1 MKRSAVL
8 IIDPRG
14 NISLG
19 GKDVINRHLDYAKVL
34 FSKSNDS
41 KLVVCS
47 TGYQDTKFFRSK
59 FMDRIILSKP
69 TLNPIIFS
77 WRVYRCIRREKI
89 EVSLM
94 IAGDPWESFWAS
106 FLLSKLMRRNIP
118 IQMQI
123 HGDIADPLWR
133 KMNWRNKVRFYL
145 AKYSCS
151 KAVSIRAVGHNQKNN
166 LMKNLGLSH
175 SQITVIPV
183 PFSHNVLTN
192 KKLKNTKRP
201 KSIALIGR
209 IHEDRGIWSFIDLVT
224 KLNHVSQEF
233 DVIIIGSGHAEPEF
247 LTKIKNIIP
256 RQRLKILGQLS
267 EDSLAKMWNKIGVLV
282 SLAPV
287 ESYGRVIREAFVSGV
302 PVWVSKS
309 SGALDLIS
317 KANSKGIRLLD
328 TNISNQ
334 ALMREFKLL
343 LGTKSDLNLRNNLI
357 DENNKLSILLV
368 NSWLKLIK
376 N

>member
-34 FSKSNDS
+34 FSKSNEL

-47 TGYQDTKFFRSK
+47 TGYQDTKIFPSK
-59 FMDRIILSKP
+59 FMDLFILSKP

-106 FLLSKLMRRNIP
+106 FLLSKLMRRNTP

-133 KMNWRNKVRFYL
+133 KMNWRNKVRFYV

-151 KAVSIRAVGHNQKNN
+151 KALSIRAVGHNQKNN
-166 LMKNLGLSH
+166 LIKNFNLSK
-175 SQITVIPV
+175 SKITVIPV
-183 PFSHNVLTN
+183 PFSLKVITSN
-192 KKLKNTKRP
+192 KFKIKKRP
-201 KSIALIGR
+201 KSIALVGR
-209 IHEDRGIWSFIDLVT
+209 IHKDRGIWNFIDLVN
-224 KLNHVSQEF
+224 KLNNASKDF
-233 DVIIIGSGHAEPEF
+233 DVIIIGSGHAESEF
-247 LTKIKNIIP
+247 LTRIKDVIP
-256 RQRLKILGQLS
+256 RQRLKVLGQLT
-267 EDSLAKMWNKIGVLV
+267 EDSLAKMWHKIGVLV

-287 ESYGRVIREAFVSGV
+287 ESYGRVIREAYISGV

-317 KANSKGIRLLD
+317 TANSKGIKLIDLSYSDKTLLK
-328 TNISNQ
+328 
-334 ALMREFKLL
+334 EFESLL
-343 LGTKSDLNLRNNLI
+343 VVKSDYNFRRKLVE
-357 DENNKLSILLV
+357 ENNGLSILLV

-376 N
+376 H

>member
-1 MKRSAVL
+1 MKRAAVL
-8 IIDPRG
+8 IVDPRG

-34 FSKSNDS
+34 FSKS
-41 KLVVCS
+41 KKAKIVVFTTS
-47 TGYQDTKFFRSK
+47 NQGNMIFRSK
-59 FMDRIILSKP
+59 FMDRFILSKP
-69 TLNPIIFS
+69 TFNPIIFS
-77 WRVYRCIRREKI
+77 WHAYRCIRKEEI
-89 EVSLM
+89 EVSL
-94 IAGDPWESFWAS
+94 IVAGDPWESFWTC
-106 FLLSKLMRRNIP
+106 FLLAKLMRRNTP

-133 KMNWRNKVRFYL
+133 KINWRNKVRFYL

-151 KAVSIRAVGHNQKNN
+151 KATSIRAVGYNQKNN
-166 LMKNLGLSH
+166 LIKHLKLSR
-175 SQITVIPV
+175 SKIAVIPV
-183 PFSHNVLTN
+183 PISHKLLTY
-192 KKLKNTKRP
+192 KKPKITQRP

-209 IHEDRGIWSFIDLVT
+209 IHEDRGIWSFIDLVN
-224 KLNHVSQEF
+224 KLNHVSQDF
-233 DVIIIGSGHAEPEF
+233 DVIIIGSGQAESEF

-267 EDSLAKMWNKIGVLV
+267 EDSLAKMWNKIGILV

-287 ESYGRVIREAFVSGV
+287 ESYGRAIREAFISGV

-317 KANSKGIRLLD
+317 AANSKGI
-328 TNISNQ
+328 
-334 ALMREFKLL
+334 KLI
-343 LGTKSDLNLRNNLI
+343 DLNHSDKALLKEFESLLVDRSDYNLRRKLV
-357 DENNKLSILLV
+357 DENNGLSILLV

-376 N
+376 H

>member
-1 MKRSAVL
+1 MQRSSVL

-34 FSKSNDS
+34 FSKSNEL
-41 KLVVCS
+41 KLVICT
-47 TGYQDTKFFRSK
+47 TGYQDTKIFPSK
-59 FMDRIILSKP
+59 FMDLFILSRP

-89 EVSLM
+89 EVTLM

-133 KMNWRNKVRFYL
+133 KVNWRNKVRFYI

-151 KAVSIRAVGHNQKNN
+151 KAVYIRAVGHNQKIN
-166 LMKNLGLSH
+166 LIKNLKISK
-175 SQITVIPV
+175 SKITVIPV
-183 PFSHNVLTN
+183 PFSRKVITN
-192 KKLKNTKRP
+192 KKFKIKKRP
-201 KSIALIGR
+201 KSIALVGR
-209 IHEDRGIWSFIDLVT
+209 IHEDRGIWNFIDLVN
-224 KLNHVSQEF
+224 KLNKASKDF
-233 DVIIIGSGHAEPEF
+233 DVIVIGSGHAESEF
-247 LTKIKNIIP
+247 VTRIKDVIP
-256 RQRLKILGQLS
+256 RQRLKVLGQLS
-267 EDSLAKMWNKIGVLV
+267 EDSLAKMWQKIGVLV

-287 ESYGRVIREAFVSGV
+287 ESYGRVIREAYISGV

-317 KANSKGIRLLD
+317 TSNSKGI
-328 TNISNQ
+328 
-334 ALMREFKLL
+334 KLV
-343 LGTKSDLNLRNNLI
+343 DLNHTDKTLLKEFESLLVVNSDYNFRRKLV
-357 DENNKLSILLV
+357 DENNGLSILLV

-376 N
+376 Q

>member
-1 MKRSAVL
+1 MQRSAVL

-14 NISLG
+14 NITLG

-34 FSKSNDS
+34 VSKSTEL

-47 TGYQDTKFFRSK
+47 TRYPDKKIFRSR
-59 FMDRIILSKP
+59 FMDRYILCKP

-89 EVSLM
+89 EVSLI

-106 FLLSKLMRRNIP
+106 FLLAKLVRKNIP

-133 KMNWRNKVRFYL
+133 KISWRNKVRFFL

-151 KAVSIRAVGHNQKNN
+151 KAESIRAVGHNQKNN
-166 LMKNLGLSH
+166 LINNLYLSK
-175 SQITVIPV
+175 SKITVIPV
-183 PFSHNVLTN
+183 PFSPKVIRS
-192 KKLKNTKRP
+192 KKLEINKRP
-201 KSIALIGR
+201 KSIALVGR
-209 IHEDRGIWSFIDLVT
+209 IHEDRGIWNFIDLVN
-224 KLNHVSQEF
+224 KLNRASKDFE
-233 DVIIIGSGHAEPEF
+233 VIIAGSGSAESEF
-247 LTKIKNIIP
+247 LSKLKNVIPGHRIKM
-256 RQRLKILGQLS
+256 LGQLS
-267 EDSLAKMWNKIGVLV
+267 EASIAKLWNKIGVLV

-317 KANSKGIRLLD
+317 EANSKGVRLLQLNNSD
-328 TNISNQ
+328 Q
-334 ALMREFKLL
+334 ALAREFELL
-343 LGTKSDLNLRNNLI
+343 LRVKSDYVLRHKLI
-357 DENNKLSILLV
+357 DVNNGLSVILV
-368 NSWLKLIK
+368 NSWLKLINK
-376 N
+376 

>member
-1 MKRSAVL
+1 MKRSAIF

-34 FSKSNDS
+34 FSKSNEL
-41 KLVVCS
+41 KLIVCS
-47 TGYQDTKFFRSK
+47 TGYHDKQIFRSK
-59 FMDRIILSKP
+59 VIDRFNLSKP

-106 FLLSKLMRRNIP
+106 FLLSKLMRRNVP

-133 KMNWRNKVRFYL
+133 KMTWRNKVRFYL

-151 KAVSIRAVGHNQKNN
+151 KALSIRAVGHNQK
-166 LMKNLGLSH
+166 KNLIKNLDLSE
-175 SQITVIPV
+175 SKIALIPV
-183 PFSHNVLTN
+183 PISQKVLTN
-192 KKLKNTKRP
+192 KNLKNTKRP

-209 IHEDRGIWSFIDLVT
+209 IHEDRGIWSFVNLVN
-224 KLNHVSQEF
+224 KLNNASKDF
-233 DVIIIGSGHAEPEF
+233 DVIIIGSGHAESEF
-247 LTKIKNIIP
+247 LTIIKHIIP
-256 RQRLKILGQLS
+256 SQRLKVLGQLS
-267 EDSLAKMWNKIGVLV
+267 ETSIAKMWNEIGVLV

-287 ESYGRVIREAFVSGV
+287 ESYGRAIREAFISGV

-317 KANSKGIRLLD
+317 KANSKGIK
-328 TNISNQ
+328 
-334 ALMREFKLL
+334 LM
-343 LGTKSDLNLRNNLI
+343 DLNHSDKALLKEFESLLVDRSDYNLRRKLV
-357 DENNKLSILLV
+357 DENNGLSILLV

-376 N
+376 H

>member
-34 FSKSNDS
+34 FSKSNES
-41 KLVVCS
+41 KLVICT
-47 TGYQDTKFFRSK
+47 TGYQDTKIFSSK
-59 FMDRIILSKP
+59 FMDLSVLSKP

-106 FLLSKLMRRNIP
+106 FLLSKLMRRNTP

-133 KMNWRNKVRFYL
+133 KMNWRNKVRFYV

-151 KAVSIRAVGHNQKNN
+151 KALSIRAVGHNQKNN
-166 LMKNLGLSH
+166 LIKNFNLSK
-175 SQITVIPV
+175 SKITVIPV
-183 PFSHNVLTN
+183 PFSHKVITSN
-192 KKLKNTKRP
+192 KFKIKKRP
-201 KSIALIGR
+201 KSIALVGR
-209 IHEDRGIWSFIDLVT
+209 IHEDRGIWNFIDLVN
-224 KLNHVSQEF
+224 KLNNASKDF
-233 DVIIIGSGHAEPEF
+233 DVIIIGSGHAESEF
-247 LTKIKNIIP
+247 LTRIKDVIP
-256 RQRLKILGQLS
+256 RQRLKVLGQLT
-267 EDSLAKMWNKIGVLV
+267 EDSLAKMWHKIGVLV

-287 ESYGRVIREAFVSGV
+287 ESYGRVIREAYISGV

-317 KANSKGIRLLD
+317 TANSKGIKLIDLSYSDKTLLK
-328 TNISNQ
+328 
-334 ALMREFKLL
+334 EFESLL
-343 LGTKSDLNLRNNLI
+343 VVKSDYNFRRKLVE
-357 DENNKLSILLV
+357 ENNGLSILLV

-376 N
+376 L

>member
-1 MKRSAVL
+1 MKRSAIL

-34 FSKSNDS
+34 FSKSNES
-41 KLVVCS
+41 KLVICT
-47 TGYQDTKFFRSK
+47 TGYQDTKIFSSK
-59 FMDRIILSKP
+59 FMDLFVLSKP

-89 EVSLM
+89 EVSLI

-133 KMNWRNKVRFYL
+133 KVNWRNKVRFYL

-151 KAVSIRAVGHNQKNN
+151 KALSIRAVGHNQKNN
-166 LMKNLGLSH
+166 LIKNLDLSK
-175 SQITVIPV
+175 SKITVIPV
-183 PFSHNVLTN
+183 PFSHKVTRNI
-192 KKLKNTKRP
+192 KPKNTKRP

-209 IHEDRGIWSFIDLVT
+209 IHEDRGIWNFIDLVN
-224 KLNHVSQEF
+224 KLNNASKDF
-233 DVIIIGSGHAEPEF
+233 DVIIIGSGHAESEF
-247 LTKIKNIIP
+247 LTRIKDVIP
-256 RQRLKILGQLS
+256 RQRLKVLGQLS
-267 EDSLAKMWNKIGVLV
+267 EATIAKMWNKIGVLV

-317 KANSKGIRLLD
+317 KANSKGIGLLD

-343 LGTKSDLNLRNNLI
+343 LGTKSDLNLRNNLV

>member
-8 IIDPRG
+8 IVDPRG

-34 FSKSNDS
+34 FSKS
-41 KLVVCS
+41 KKAKVVVFTTS
-47 TGYQDTKFFRSK
+47 NQGSLIFRSK
-59 FMDRIILSKP
+59 FMDRFILSKP
-69 TLNPIIFS
+69 TFNPIIFS
-77 WRVYRCIRREKI
+77 WRAYRCIRKEEI

-94 IAGDPWESFWAS
+94 VAGDPWESFWTC
-106 FLLSKLMRRNIP
+106 FLLAKLMRRNTP

-133 KMNWRNKVRFYL
+133 KINWRNKVRFLL

-151 KAVSIRAVGHNQKNN
+151 KATSIRAVGHNQKNN
-166 LMKNLGLSH
+166 LIRNLKLSR
-175 SQITVIPV
+175 SKIAVIPV
-183 PFSHNVLTN
+183 PISHKLLTY
-192 KKLKNTKRP
+192 KKLKITQRP

-209 IHEDRGIWSFIDLVT
+209 IHEDRGIWSFIDLVN
-224 KLNHVSQEF
+224 KLNNVSQDF
-233 DVIIIGSGHAEPEF
+233 DVIIIGSGQAESEF
-247 LTKIKNIIP
+247 LTKIRNIIP
-256 RQRLKILGQLS
+256 RQRLKVLGQLS
-267 EDSLAKMWNKIGVLV
+267 EDSLAKMWDKIGILV

-317 KANSKGIRLLD
+317 RTNSKGIKLIDLNHSDKALLK
-328 TNISNQ
+328 
-334 ALMREFKLL
+334 EFESLL
-343 LGTKSDLNLRNNLI
+343 VDKSDLSFRNNLV
-357 DENNKLSILLV
+357 DENNELSILLV

-376 N
+376 H

>member
-1 MKRSAVL
+1 MQRSAVL

-14 NISLG
+14 NITLG

-34 FSKSNDS
+34 VSKSTES

-47 TGYQDTKFFRSK
+47 TGYPDKKIFRSR
-59 FMDRIILSKP
+59 FMDRYILCKP

-89 EVSLM
+89 EVSL
-94 IAGDPWESFWAS
+94 IVAGDPWESFWAS
-106 FLLSKLMRRNIP
+106 FLLAKLVRKNIP

-133 KMNWRNKVRFYL
+133 KISWRNKVRFFL

-151 KAVSIRAVGHNQKNN
+151 KAESIRAVGHNQKNN
-166 LMKNLGLSH
+166 LINNLYLSK
-175 SQITVIPV
+175 SKITVIPV
-183 PFSHNVLTN
+183 PFSPKVIRS
-192 KKLKNTKRP
+192 KKLEINKRP
-201 KSIALIGR
+201 KSIALVGR
-209 IHEDRGIWSFIDLVT
+209 IHEDRGIWSFIDLVN
-224 KLNHVSQEF
+224 KLNRASKDF
-233 DVIIIGSGHAEPEF
+233 DVIIAGSGSAESEF
-247 LTKIKNIIP
+247 LSKLKNVIPGHRIKM
-256 RQRLKILGQLS
+256 LGQLS
-267 EDSLAKMWNKIGVLV
+267 EASIAKLWNKIGVLV

-317 KANSKGIRLLD
+317 EANSKGVRLLQLNNSD
-328 TNISNQ
+328 Q
-334 ALMREFKLL
+334 ALAREFELL
-343 LGTKSDLNLRNNLI
+343 LRVKSDYVLRHKLI
-357 DENNKLSILLV
+357 DVNNGLSVILV
-368 NSWLKLIK
+368 NSWLKLINK
-376 N
+376 

>member
-1 MKRSAVL
+1 MKRAAVL
-8 IIDPRG
+8 IVDPRG

-34 FSKSNDS
+34 FSNSKKTKIVVFSTSNQG
-41 KLVVCS
+41 KMI
-47 TGYQDTKFFRSK
+47 FRSK
-59 FMDRIILSKP
+59 FMDRFILSKP
-69 TLNPIIFS
+69 TFNPIIFS
-77 WRVYRCIRREKI
+77 WRAYRCIRKEEI
-89 EVSLM
+89 EVSL
-94 IAGDPWESFWAS
+94 IVAGDPWESFWTC
-106 FLLSKLMRRNIP
+106 FLLAKLMRRNIP

-133 KMNWRNKVRFYL
+133 KINWRNKVRFYL

-151 KAVSIRAVGHNQKNN
+151 KATSIRAVGHNQKNN
-166 LMKNLGLSH
+166 LSRNLKLSR
-175 SQITVIPV
+175 SKIEVIPV
-183 PFSHNVLTN
+183 PISRKLLTY
-192 KKLKNTKRP
+192 KKLKITQRP

-209 IHEDRGIWSFIDLVT
+209 IHKDRGIWSFIDLVN

-233 DVIIIGSGHAEPEF
+233 DVIIIGSGQVESEF

-267 EDSLAKMWNKIGVLV
+267 DDSLAKMWNKIGILV

-287 ESYGRVIREAFVSGV
+287 ESYGRAIREAFISGV

-317 KANSKGIRLLD
+317 SANSKGIKLMDLNHSDKALLK
-328 TNISNQ
+328 
-334 ALMREFKLL
+334 EFESLL
-343 LGTKSDLNLRNNLI
+343 VVKSDYNLRRKLV
-357 DENNKLSILLV
+357 DENNGLAILLV

-376 N
+376 H

>member
-1 MKRSAVL
+1 MNRSAVL

-34 FSKSNDS
+34 FSKS
-41 KLVVCS
+41 KKAKIVVFTTS
-47 TGYQDTKFFRSK
+47 NQGHMIFRSK
-59 FMDRIILSKP
+59 FMDRFILSRP
-69 TLNPIIFS
+69 TFNPITFS
-77 WRVYRCIRREKI
+77 WRAYRCIRKEEI
-89 EVSLM
+89 EVSL
-94 IAGDPWESFWAS
+94 IVAGDPWESFWTC
-106 FLLSKLMRRNIP
+106 FLLAKLMRRNTP

-133 KMNWRNKVRFYL
+133 KINWRNKVRFYL

-151 KAVSIRAVGHNQKNN
+151 KATSIRAVGHNQKNN
-166 LMKNLGLSH
+166 LIRNLKLSR
-175 SQITVIPV
+175 SKIAVIPV
-183 PFSHNVLTN
+183 PISHKLLTY
-192 KKLKNTKRP
+192 KKPKITQRP

-209 IHEDRGIWSFIDLVT
+209 IHEDRGIWSFIDLVN
-224 KLNHVSQEF
+224 KLNHVSQDF
-233 DVIIIGSGHAEPEF
+233 DVIVIGSGQAEAEF
-247 LTKIKNIIP
+247 LSKIKNTIP

-267 EDSLAKMWNKIGVLV
+267 EDSLAKMWNKIGILV

-287 ESYGRVIREAFVSGV
+287 ESYGRAIREAFISGV

-317 KANSKGIRLLD
+317 TAKSKGIK
-328 TNISNQ
+328 
-334 ALMREFKLL
+334 LM
-343 LGTKSDLNLRNNLI
+343 DLNHSDKALLKEFESLLVVNSDYNFRRKLV
-357 DENNKLSILLV
+357 DENNGLSILLV

-376 N
+376 Q

>member
-19 GKDVINRHLDYAKVL
+19 GKDVINRHLVYAKVL
-34 FSKSNDS
+34 FSKSNEL

-47 TGYQDTKFFRSK
+47 TGYQDTKIFRSK
-59 FMDRIILSKP
+59 FMDRFILSKP
-69 TLNPIIFS
+69 THNPIIFS
-77 WRVYRCIRREKI
+77 WRVYRRIRKEKI
-89 EVSLM
+89 EVSLI
-94 IAGDPWESFWAS
+94 IAGDPWESSWAS

-123 HGDIADPLWR
+123 HGDIADPLWQ

-151 KAVSIRAVGHNQKNN
+151 KAVYIRAVGHNQKNN
-166 LMKNLGLSH
+166 LIKNFNLSK
-175 SQITVIPV
+175 SKITVIPV
-183 PFSHNVLTN
+183 TFSNKEITN
-192 KKLKNTKRP
+192 KKFKIKKRP
-201 KSIALIGR
+201 KSIALVGR
-209 IHEDRGIWSFIDLVT
+209 IHEDRGIWNFIDLVN
-224 KLNHVSQEF
+224 KLNKASKDF
-233 DVIIIGSGHAEPEF
+233 DVIVIGSGHAESEF
-247 LTKIKNIIP
+247 LTRIKDVIP
-256 RQRLKILGQLS
+256 RQRLKVLGQLS
-267 EDSLAKMWNKIGVLV
+267 EDSLAKMWQKIGVLV

-287 ESYGRVIREAFVSGV
+287 ESYGRVIREAYISGV

-317 KANSKGIRLLD
+317 AANSKGIKLMDLNHSDKALLK
-328 TNISNQ
+328 
-334 ALMREFKLL
+334 EFESLL
-343 LGTKSDLNLRNNLI
+343 VVKSDYKLRRKLV
-357 DENNKLSILLV
+357 DENNGLSILLV

-376 N
+376 H

>member
-34 FSKSNDS
+34 FSRSNKL

-59 FMDRIILSKP
+59 FMDRFILSKP

-77 WRVYRCIRREKI
+77 WRVFRCIRREKI

-94 IAGDPWESFWAS
+94 VVGDPWESFWAS

-133 KMNWRNKVRFYL
+133 KMNWRNNVRFYL

-151 KAVSIRAVGHNQKNN
+151 KAVSIRAVGHSQKNN
-166 LMKNLGLSH
+166 LIKNLDLSE
-175 SQITVIPV
+175 SKISVIPV
-183 PFSHNVLTN
+183 PNSQNVLTN
-192 KKLKNTKRP
+192 RNFKNTKRP

-209 IHEDRGIWSFIDLVT
+209 IHQDRGIWNFINLVN
-224 KLNHVSQEF
+224 KLNNASKDF
-233 DVIIIGSGHAEPEF
+233 DVIVIGSGHAESEF
-247 LTKIKNIIP
+247 LTRIKDVIP
-256 RQRLKILGQLS
+256 KQRLKVLGQLP
-267 EDSLAKMWNKIGVLV
+267 ENSLAKMWHKIGVLV

-287 ESYGRVIREAFVSGV
+287 ESYGRVIREAYISGV

-317 KANSKGIRLLD
+317 TANSKGIKLMDLNQSGKVLL
-328 TNISNQ
+328 Q
-334 ALMREFKLL
+334 EFETLL
-343 LGTKSDLNLRNNLI
+343 ADKSDYKLKRKLV
-357 DENNKLSILLV
+357 DENNGLSILLV

-376 N
+376 H

>member
-1 MKRSAVL
+1 MNRSAVL

-34 FSKSNDS
+34 FSKS
-41 KLVVCS
+41 KKTKIVVFTTS
-47 TGYQDTKFFRSK
+47 NQGNMIFRSK
-59 FMDRIILSKP
+59 FMDRFILSKP
-69 TLNPIIFS
+69 TFNPITFS
-77 WRVYRCIRREKI
+77 WRAYRCIRKEEI

-94 IAGDPWESFWAS
+94 VAGDPWESFWTC
-106 FLLSKLMRRNIP
+106 FLLAKLMRRNTP

-133 KMNWRNKVRFYL
+133 KINWRNKVRFYL

-151 KAVSIRAVGHNQKNN
+151 KTTSIRAVGHNQKNN
-166 LMKNLGLSH
+166 LIRNLKLSR
-175 SQITVIPV
+175 SKIAVIPV
-183 PFSHNVLTN
+183 PISHKLLTY
-192 KKLKNTKRP
+192 KKLKITQRP

-209 IHEDRGIWSFIDLVT
+209 IHEDRGIWSFIDLVN
-224 KLNHVSQEF
+224 KLNNVSQDF
-233 DVIIIGSGHAEPEF
+233 DVIIIGSGQAESEF
-247 LTKIKNIIP
+247 LTKIRNIIP
-256 RQRLKILGQLS
+256 RQRLKVLGQLS
-267 EDSLAKMWNKIGVLV
+267 EDSLAKMWDKIGILV

-317 KANSKGIRLLD
+317 RTNSKGIKLIDLNHSDKELLK
-328 TNISNQ
+328 
-334 ALMREFKLL
+334 EFESLL
-343 LGTKSDLNLRNNLI
+343 VNKSDLSFRNNLV
-357 DENNKLSILLV
+357 DENNELSILLV

-376 N
+376 H

>member
-1 MKRSAVL
+1 MNRSAVL

-19 GKDVINRHLDYAKVL
+19 GKDVINLHLDYAKVL
-34 FSKSNDS
+34 FSKSKKA
-41 KLVVCS
+41 KLVVFTTS
-47 TGYQDTKFFRSK
+47 NQGNMIFRSK
-59 FMDRIILSKP
+59 FMDRFILSKP
-69 TLNPIIFS
+69 TFNPIIFS
-77 WRVYRCIRREKI
+77 WRAYRCIRKEEI
-89 EVSLM
+89 EVSL
-94 IAGDPWESFWAS
+94 IVAGDPWESFWTC
-106 FLLSKLMRRNIP
+106 FLLAKLMRRNTP

-133 KMNWRNKVRFYL
+133 KINWRNKVRFYL

-151 KAVSIRAVGHNQKNN
+151 KATSIRAVGHNQKNN
-166 LMKNLGLSH
+166 LIRNLKLSR
-175 SQITVIPV
+175 SKIAVIPV
-183 PFSHNVLTN
+183 PISHKLLTY
-192 KKLKNTKRP
+192 KKPKITQRP

-209 IHEDRGIWSFIDLVT
+209 IHEDRGIWSFIDLVN
-224 KLNHVSQEF
+224 KLNHVSQDF
-233 DVIIIGSGHAEPEF
+233 DVIVIGSGQAEAEF
-247 LTKIKNIIP
+247 LSKIKNTIP

-267 EDSLAKMWNKIGVLV
+267 EDSLAKMWNKIGILV

-287 ESYGRVIREAFVSGV
+287 ESYGRAIREAFISGV

-328 TNISNQ
+328 TNISDQ

-343 LGTKSDLNLRNNLI
+343 LGTKSDLNLRNNLV

>member
-19 GKDVINRHLDYAKVL
+19 GKDVIKRHLNYAKVL
-34 FSKSNDS
+34 FSKSNES

-47 TGYQDTKFFRSK
+47 TSYQDTEIFRSK
-59 FMDRIILSKP
+59 FMDRFILSKP

-89 EVSLM
+89 EVNLM

-106 FLLSKLMRRNIP
+106 FLLSKLMRKNIP

-151 KAVSIRAVGHNQKNN
+151 KAVSIRAVGHSQKNN
-166 LMKNLGLSH
+166 LIKNLDLSE
-175 SQITVIPV
+175 SKITVIPV
-183 PFSHNVLTN
+183 PFSHKVIRNI
-192 KKLKNTKRP
+192 KPKNTKRP

-209 IHEDRGIWSFIDLVT
+209 IHEDRGIWNFIDLVN
-224 KLNHVSQEF
+224 KLNNASKDF
-233 DVIIIGSGHAEPEF
+233 DVIIIGSGHAESEF
-247 LTKIKNIIP
+247 LTRIKDVIP
-256 RQRLKILGQLS
+256 RQRLKVLGQLS
-267 EDSLAKMWNKIGVLV
+267 EATIAKMWNKIGVLV

-343 LGTKSDLNLRNNLI
+343 LGTKSDLNLRNNLV
-357 DENNKLSILLV
+357 DENNKLAILLV

>member
-1 MKRSAVL
+1 MQRSSVL

-34 FSKSNDS
+34 FSKSNGL
-41 KLVVCS
+41 KLVICT
-47 TGYQDTKFFRSK
+47 TGYQDTKIFPSK
-59 FMDRIILSKP
+59 FMDLFILSRP

-89 EVSLM
+89 EVTLM
-94 IAGDPWESFWAS
+94 IAGDPWESFWTS

-133 KMNWRNKVRFYL
+133 KMNWRNKVRFYI
-145 AKYSCS
+145 AKYSS
-151 KAVSIRAVGHNQKNN
+151 AKAEYIRAVGHNQKIN
-166 LMKNLGLSH
+166 LIKNLKISK
-175 SQITVIPV
+175 SKITVIPV
-183 PFSHNVLTN
+183 PFSRKVITN
-192 KKLKNTKRP
+192 KKFKIKKRP
-201 KSIALIGR
+201 KSIALVGR
-209 IHEDRGIWSFIDLVT
+209 IHEDRGIWNFIDLVN
-224 KLNHVSQEF
+224 KLNNASKDF
-233 DVIIIGSGHAEPEF
+233 DVIVIGSGHAESEF
-247 LTKIKNIIP
+247 LTRIKDVIP
-256 RQRLKILGQLS
+256 RQRLKVLGQLS
-267 EDSLAKMWNKIGVLV
+267 EDSLAKMWQKIGVLV

-287 ESYGRVIREAFVSGV
+287 ESYGRVIREAYISGV

-317 KANSKGIRLLD
+317 TSNSKGI
-328 TNISNQ
+328 
-334 ALMREFKLL
+334 KLV
-343 LGTKSDLNLRNNLI
+343 DLNHSDKALLKEFESLLVVNSDYNFRRKLV
-357 DENNKLSILLV
+357 DENNGLSILLV

-376 N
+376 Q

>member
-19 GKDVINRHLDYAKVL
+19 GKDVIKRHLDYAKVL
-34 FSKSNDS
+34 FSKSNES

-47 TGYQDTKFFRSK
+47 TGYQDTKIFRSK
-59 FMDRIILSKP
+59 FMDRFILSKP

-77 WRVYRCIRREKI
+77 WRVYRCIRSEKI
-89 EVSLM
+89 EVSLI

-106 FLLSKLMRRNIP
+106 FLLAKLMRSNIP

-133 KMNWRNKVRFYL
+133 KMNWRNRVRFYL

-166 LMKNLGLSH
+166 LIKNLDLSK
-175 SQITVIPV
+175 SKITVIPV
-183 PFSHNVLTN
+183 PFSHKVIRNI
-192 KKLKNTKRP
+192 KPKNTKRP

-209 IHEDRGIWSFIDLVT
+209 IHEDRGIWSFIDLVN

-267 EDSLAKMWNKIGVLV
+267 EDSLAKMWNKIGILV

-287 ESYGRVIREAFVSGV
+287 ESYGRVIREAYISGV

-328 TNISNQ
+328 TNISDQ

-343 LGTKSDLNLRNNLI
+343 LGTKSDLNLRNNLV

-368 NSWLKLIK
+368 NSWLKLIE

>member
-1 MKRSAVL
+1 MTRSAVL

-19 GKDVINRHLDYAKVL
+19 GKDVVNRHLDYAKIL
-34 FSKSNDS
+34 FSKSNES

-47 TGYQDTKFFRSK
+47 TGYQNTKIFRSK
-59 FMDRIILSKP
+59 FMDRFILSKP

-89 EVSLM
+89 EVSLI

-133 KMNWRNKVRFYL
+133 KVNWRNKVRFYL

-151 KAVSIRAVGHNQKNN
+151 EALSIRAVGHNQKNN
-166 LMKNLGLSH
+166 LIKNLDLSK
-175 SQITVIPV
+175 SKITVIPV
-183 PFSHNVLTN
+183 PFSHKVTRNI
-192 KKLKNTKRP
+192 KPKNTKRP

-209 IHEDRGIWSFIDLVT
+209 IHEDRGIWNFIDLVN
-224 KLNHVSQEF
+224 KLNIASKDF
-233 DVIIIGSGHAEPEF
+233 DVIIIGSGHAESEF
-247 LTKIKNIIP
+247 LTRIKDVIP
-256 RQRLKILGQLS
+256 RQRLKVLGQLS
-267 EDSLAKMWNKIGVLV
+267 EATIAKMWNKIGVLV

-334 ALMREFKLL
+334 ALMREFKQL
-343 LGTKSDLNLRNNLI
+343 LGTKSDLNLRNNLV